1 MSDRLTIAQ
10 AARVLGMSERTLRRH
25 VADGKIEAVKGTT
38 PETGTAWFL
47 DAATVEA
54 LAVSPVL
61 PDPILAPK
69 EEQEDVDV
77 PTSYNADAMPEP
89 LALLVERLDALLA
102 RSTLLEER
110 VAGIERELEWWQRA
124 QQARH
129 LTVLRARWPFGKK

>member
-1 MSDRLTIAQ
+1 MSGRFTIAQ
-10 AARVLGMSERTLRRH
+10 AARVLGMSERTLRRY

-54 LAVSPVL
+54 LALSPVL
-61 PDPILAPK
+61 PDPMLAPK

-77 PTSYNADAMPEP
+77 PASCDAQAMPEP
-89 LALLVERLDALLA
+89 LCRLVERLDALLA

-110 VAGIERELEWWQRA
+110 VAGIERELEWQRG

>member
-1 MSDRLTIAQ
+1 MSQRFTIAQ

-54 LAVSPVL
+54 LVASPVL
-61 PDPILAPK
+61 PDSTLAPK
-69 EEQEDVDV
+69 EEQEDVKAAA
-77 PTSYNADAMPEP
+77 SCNEEAMPEP
-89 LALLVERLDALLA
+89 LARLVERLDALFA

-110 VAGIERELEWWQRA
+110 VAAIERELEWQRA
-124 QQARH
+124 QVGRQKA
-129 LTVLRARWPFGKK
+129 VLRARWPFGKK

>member
-54 LAVSPVL
+54 LAKSSSQPASMRL
-61 PDPILAPK
+61 L
-69 EEQEDVDV
+69 EEDVDV
-77 PTSYNADAMPEP
+77 SASRDEETMPEP
-89 LALLVERLDALLA
+89 LARLVERLDALLS

-110 VAGIERELEWWQRA
+110 VAGIERELEWQRA
-124 QQARH
+124 QASRQKA
-129 LTVLRARWPFGKK
+129 VLRARWPFGKK